1 MNQISPST
9 SMHKTSSLDLECH
22 EKISPSF
29 TKGNGIE
36 VSIGEKNLLW
46 YILLQGK
53 QPSKK
58 VIRKNSNNDDSMS
71 ELSDKGDTKMEF
83 EEDLSDESLVE
94 VEDESPQCSQ
104 GTFNSFSQSTSE
116 MASSEVSSVAILSSK
131 AALSKTDKK
140 KKKRKSAEAFNEKNR
155 STKKKKKSKTQT
167 MTTAE
172 TEKSKI
178 KSVKKKQKKQ
188 RRKAQ
193 LIKQVKEQ
201 VSSEEEDDQCAA

>member
-140 KKKRKSAEAFNEKNR
+140 KKRKSAQR
-155 STKKKKKSKTQT
+155 LSTKKTVQLKK
-167 MTTAE
+167 
-172 TEKSKI
+172 
-178 KSVKKKQKKQ
+178 
-188 RRKAQ
+188 RRK
-193 LIKQVKEQ
+193 VKHKP
-201 VSSEEEDDQCAA
+201 